1 MVVGTN
7 KTPPSLLTRRTF
19 DMKNFT
25 ARFTLVALLSLNL
38 LAAVLP
44 ANAQKEAS
52 GGQAKQSFTKMT
64 GMDTNVSVRLVEL
77 KRLKNAQGAPDN
89 IVLCKWYLKKVG
101 ENKTS
106 PVYKGWFEAIDVK
119 GRNPNTSEVYEVA
132 RRGNTYSNTAM
143 TNEWRVGD
151 GGEGF
156 CWLKVPAEIKSID
169 VILPYTAPFQNVL
182 IN

>member
-1 MVVGTN
+1 
-7 KTPPSLLTRRTF
+7 
-19 DMKNFT
+19 MKNFT
-25 ARFTLVALLSLNL
+25 ARLTLVALLSLNL

-52 GGQAKQSFTKMT
+52 GGQAKTQSFTKMT

-77 KRLKNAQGAPDN
+77 KRLKNAQGSPDN
-89 IVLCKWYLKKVG
+89 VVLCKWYLKKVG

-106 PVYKGWFEAIDVK
+106 PIYKGWFEAIEVK
-119 GRNPNTSEVYEVA
+119 GRNPVTSEVYEV
-132 RRGNTYSNTAM
+132 GKQYSKTAM